1 MWTRYRTTT
10 IEIDVLNSERYWLT
24 IPDYEAW
31 AKPVFSGAAL
41 ATPSGKR
48 LPAGVRITAND
59 QNDGLVSHI
68 AFDFVAP
75 RKHIDRELQ
84 EMIFSIENI
93 VPIKIAVSEGDLTI
107 GEIHTLGLDIDH
119 DYAEVVLDEME

>member
-1 MWTRYRTTT
+1 MRTRYRTTT

-31 AKPVFSGAAL
+31 AKPMFSGAAL
-41 ATPSGKR
+41 TTPSGKR
-48 LPAGVRITAND
+48 LPAGVRIKAND

-68 AFDFVAP
+68 SFDFIAP

-84 EMIFSIENI
+84 EMVFSIESI
-93 VPIKIAVSEGDLTI
+93 VPIDIVVSEGDLTI
-107 GEIHTLGLDIDH
+107 DEIQVLGLDIDH
-119 DYAEVVLDEME
+119 EYAEVVRDETE